1 VFLSRGAAAVA
12 ETRATAPPGAPASSA
27 IVVVF
32 IRFQGR
38 DRPPFGAFDASTRGE
53 RADLTRRSLRSRE
66 RSTDAKCAVADAC
79 VVRVASGR
87 MPRVDPRRGSFEKG
101 GSVGYRPAASRARL
115 AAFQCE
121 QKSCCVAVAS
131 IRLPGTV
138 THVAARGNGR
148 GGVRGGRARGAI
160 GAAAREGATR
170 VRGDDDDD
178 DRSSRTPRRRRR
190 RRS

>member
-87 MPRVDPRRGSFEKG
+87 MPRVDPRRGSFEKD
-101 GSVGYRPAASRARL
+101 GSVGYRPAASQARL
-115 AAFQCE
+115 AWQRFSANR
-121 QKSCCVAVAS
+121 SLAVSRSRRSAS
-131 IRLPGTV
+131 
-138 THVAARGNGR
+138 RGR
-148 GGVRGGRARGAI
+148 SHMSRREETD
-160 GAAAREGATR
+160 AAASA
-170 VRGDDDDD
+170 
-178 DRSSRTPRRRRR
+178 
-190 RRS
+190 